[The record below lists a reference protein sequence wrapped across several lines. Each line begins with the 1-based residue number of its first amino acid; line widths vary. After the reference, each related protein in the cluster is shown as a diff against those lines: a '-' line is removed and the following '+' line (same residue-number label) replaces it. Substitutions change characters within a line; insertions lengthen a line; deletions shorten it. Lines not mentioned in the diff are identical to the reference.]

1 MVVHTIATCQLEIIW
16 KLIQEHSE
24 DNYKFTS
31 AEKRAINPSKQRAGG
46 GGVLRISSDR
56 DDQRIFLF
64 CNFRFLDLFG
74 EENFGKYSLGS
85 LI

>member
-16 KLIQEHSE
+16 NLIQEHSE

-31 AEKRAINPSKQRAGG
+31 AEKRAINPSKQRAGER
-46 GGVLRISSDR
+46 VLRISSDR
-56 DDQRIFLF
+56 DDQMIFLF

>member
-16 KLIQEHSE
+16 NLIQEHSE

-31 AEKRAINPSKQRAGG
+31 AEKRAINPCKQRAAGR
-46 GGVLRISSDR
+46 VLRISSDR

>member
-1 MVVHTIATCQLEIIW
+1 MVAHTIATCQLEIIW
-16 KLIQEHSE
+16 NLIQEHSE

-46 GGVLRISSDR
+46 RVLWISSDR

-64 CNFRFLDLFG
+64 CNFRFLDLSG

>member
-1 MVVHTIATCQLEIIW
+1 MVHTIATCQLEIIW
-16 KLIQEHSE
+16 NLIQEHSE

-31 AEKRAINPSKQRAGG
+31 AEKRAINPSKQRGG
-46 GGVLRISSDR
+46 GRVLRISSDR
-56 DDQRIFLF
+56 DDQMIFLF